1 MKKDLPNIYKGK
13 INKNLNQEEVYVKKD
28 VIKKDVIKKD
38 VSVNKQIK
46 DIFNSSNFIYKA
58 DTLITLNNGDKVKK
72 TIIGKTNNSLITMDD
87 ELIDINSISQ
97 IETI

>member
-28 VIKKDVIKKD
+28 VIKKDI
-38 VSVNKQIK
+38 SVNKQIK

>member
-13 INKNLNQEEVYVKKD
+13 INKNLNQEEVYV
-28 VIKKDVIKKD
+28 KKDVIKKD